1 MIPDVTAVFAASD
14 EMAFG
19 VIKALRERGRSVPG
33 DVSIVSVDD
42 IALAAYC
49 EPPLTTVRQDFYH
62 AGTAAVALLLDDAA
76 GGREPAPLPATL
88 SVRASTAAPRK
99 P

>member
-19 VIKALRERGRSVPG
+19 VIRALRERGRSVPG

-42 IALAAYC
+42 IELAAYC
-49 EPPLTTVRQDFYH
+49 HPPLTTVRQDFYRSG
-62 AGTAAVALLLDDAA
+62 AAAVALLLRGDGDGESPVTAS
-76 GGREPAPLPATL
+76 L
-88 SVRASTAAPRK
+88 SVRDSTGPPRDR
-99 P
+99 